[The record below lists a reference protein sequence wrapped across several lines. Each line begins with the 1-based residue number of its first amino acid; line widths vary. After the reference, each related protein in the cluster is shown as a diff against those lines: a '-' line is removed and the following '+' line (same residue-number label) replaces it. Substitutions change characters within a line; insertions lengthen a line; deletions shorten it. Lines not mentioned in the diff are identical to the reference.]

1 MTDAASREQV
11 SRQPSHRR
19 ESAPARAA
27 RRLFNVLAS
36 VCGLVAL
43 AIPLVVTMVVIKA
56 TSPGPVFFRQVRVG
70 RNGRLFHIYK
80 FRTMF
85 QGNPSAVPLVGTGEP
100 ASVTPVGSFLR
111 RMKID
116 ELPQL
121 INVLVGNMSLVGPRP
136 ELPEFVAKYSSEDR
150 RIVLSVLPGLTDFAS
165 IRFRNEDLLLARQ
178 KEPLAHYERVLMRAK
193 LRYCRFYVRRASL
206 GLDLYL
212 IAQTIVALGSDF
224 LTEAVRAL
232 IRSRTALGLTPPPAS
247 LPPPKNRE
255 SAATSGAMR
264 TDNSGEML

>member
-1 MTDAASREQV
+1 VCLGSKLSPDMTGPASRKHV
-11 SRQPSHRR
+11 SRRPSHRR

-43 AIPLVVTMVVIKA
+43 AIPFVVTMAVIKA

-85 QGNPSAVPLVGTGEP
+85 ESNPSAVPIVGAGEP
-100 ASVTPVGSFLR
+100 ASVTPVGGFLR
-111 RMKID
+111 RTKID
-116 ELPQL
+116 EFPQL

-165 IRFRNEDLLLARQ
+165 IRFRNEELLLSRQ
-178 KEPLAHYERVLMRAK
+178 KEPFAYYERVLMRAK
-193 LRYCRFYVRRASL
+193 LRYCRLYVRRASL

-212 IAQTIVALGSDF
+212 IAQTIVALGFDF

-232 IRSRTALGLTPPPAS
+232 RRSRTALNRTGLFRRKIEKA
-247 LPPPKNRE
+247 
-255 SAATSGAMR
+255 
-264 TDNSGEML
+264 